1 MSGDS
6 EDFSG
11 VSGPVLNL
19 MASFLGLEFPE
30 IPELNS
36 RKASFGGMG
45 SYTPHP
51 LPFGAAELLNERHI
65 STALRSSPLDLE
77 EISEEK

>member
-1 MSGDS
+1 LSGDS

-19 MASFLGLEFPE
+19 MASFLGLEF
-30 IPELNS
+30 PELNS